1 MSSVDHDIVGEN
13 FLKQHGFPEKVTS
26 FVRGH
31 VQVSMEHKK
40 YKSFKRYL
48 KAKRYLVY
56 KNPGYHDTLSEA
68 SKGKNGLM
76 TIKYILFSD

>member
-1 MSSVDHDIVGEN
+1 MDHDIVGEN
-13 FLKQHGFPEKVTS
+13 FLKELGFPEKVTS

-31 VQVSMEHKK
+31 VQVSIENIK
-40 YKSFKRYL
+40 YKWFKRYL

-68 SKGKNGLM
+68 SKGKNGLI
-76 TIKYILFSD
+76 TIKRVSLF